1 MTFHLNSTIVNGS
14 HAFSDQIPI
23 RTDEKLHQIAD
34 GVLQIMRKEIRRE
47 ATEGNFRISASAS
60 VQDSEQDYRVR
71 WRAEAETFV
80 QGDGVGYRVKWGY
93 TDQYWRAETT
103 DPDVKWPSRGL
114 GKVPA

>member
-1 MTFHLNSTIVNGS
+1 MTFHLNSTVINGGA
-14 HAFSDQIPI
+14 AFSHHTPV
-23 RTDEKLHQIAD
+23 RTDDKLHEIASC
-34 GVLQIMRKEIRRE
+34 VLQIMRKDMRRE
-47 ATEGNFRISASAS
+47 ASEGNYRIWVSASI
-60 VQDSEQDYRVR
+60 QDSDQDYRVR

-93 TDQYWRAETT
+93 TYQHWRAETT